1 MNFGGIHKVGLR
13 HPTTNLELKLLGYD
27 ETSGKIKNSDGCI
40 ALIDKEEKVAASWSF
55 STLLKHWNKK
65 HNQACYVPSVSSTNE
80 ERKYKYGD
88 RIILGTGTNFQLFL
102 NLVASGLIYYD
113 PGIKLEGASTAT
125 PKSKK
130 RSQFRVSSKYLNQ
143 LYKNSEVAPVKE
155 SN

>member
-1 MNFGGIHKVGLR
+1 M
-13 HPTTNLELKLLGYD
+13 
-27 ETSGKIKNSDGCI
+27 
-40 ALIDKEEKVAASWSF
+40 AASWSF